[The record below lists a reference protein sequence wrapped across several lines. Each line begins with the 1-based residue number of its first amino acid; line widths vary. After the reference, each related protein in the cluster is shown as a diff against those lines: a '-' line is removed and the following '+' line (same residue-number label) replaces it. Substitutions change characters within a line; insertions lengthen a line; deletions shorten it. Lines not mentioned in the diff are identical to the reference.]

1 LNIFDEVREHIP
13 FHEHAAAATG
23 PQPGPK
29 TLAQAVHRDLN
40 SIGRVIAHGLPLLER
55 IVANP
60 QLDEFV
66 ELALK
71 ADGLGVCAEA
81 FTAASDVLRAAM
93 ARTATGPQ
101 PMLEPLPQRTP
112 GATLPGDVP
121 STATPPPVSSISI
134 SVPPTGVTQI
144 MATPAADAPP
154 VPPESSGEA
163 ATAGENHSGV
173 TSDAP
178 APANGSPAVSE
189 PQAPADGT
197 EAQTQVTT

>member
-1 LNIFDEVREHIP
+1 MNIFDEVREHIP
-13 FHEHAAAATG
+13 FHEHAATATG

-40 SIGRVIAHGLPLLER
+40 SIGRVIAHGIPLLER

-93 ARTATGPQ
+93 ARTATAP
-101 PMLEPLPQRTP
+101 ESLPQRTP
-112 GATLPGDVP
+112 GATLPADVP
-121 STATPPPVSSISI
+121 TMATPPSVSSISVT
-134 SVPPTGVTQI
+134 VPPAGVTQI

-163 ATAGENHSGV
+163 AAAGENHSGV

-189 PQAPADGT
+189 PQTPADGT
-197 EAQTQVTT
+197 GEQPQGGQR